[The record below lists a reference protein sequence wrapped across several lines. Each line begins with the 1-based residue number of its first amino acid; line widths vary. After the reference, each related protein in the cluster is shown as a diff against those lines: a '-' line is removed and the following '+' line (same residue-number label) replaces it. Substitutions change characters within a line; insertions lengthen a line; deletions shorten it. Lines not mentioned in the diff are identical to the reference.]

1 METAILAMAGSG
13 ATAAGTSAALGT
25 ATGVATA
32 GQVAMTA
39 PVLASAG
46 GSLLSGGLTA
56 ASLFG
61 TLKAGQSQSAMYKA
75 QAQQYELSARAEELK
90 GRDQADKIRRTL
102 QTTLASQNA
111 AFGARGI
118 NLNSGTARSLATQ
131 SMEQAT
137 ADISKAQ
144 FGAGSATEAARMQAS
159 QERIAGKTA
168 KVQSYTSAGALGFN
182 ALNGKAFS
190 LV

>member
-13 ATAAGTSAALGT
+13 AAGAAAGTAATSTIT
-25 ATGVATA
+25 A
-32 GQVAMTA
+32 
-39 PVLASAG
+39 

-61 TLKAGQSQSAMYKA
+61 TLKAGQTQSAMYKA

-90 GRDQADKIRRTL
+90 GRDQADKIRRSL
-102 QTTLASQNA
+102 QATLASQNA

-137 ADISKAQ
+137 ADISRVQ

-159 QERIAGKTA
+159 QERTAGKVART
-168 KVQSYTSAGALGFN
+168 QSYTSAAALGFN